1 MQPNGQA
8 FFFVYVS
15 VYFISRFRG
24 KKNDFFDFF
33 EREEDSS
40 LTIIAFN
47 SALLF
52 YSGFPNRKLNA
63 QVPVSYTH
71 LDVYKRQVYSTIMVP
86 QDIHICT
93 FKMQAVVFDNPTTG
107 LCRI

>member
-63 QVPVSYTH
+63 QVLESNH
-71 LDVYKRQVYSTIMVP
+71 SGMNSAEWELRKG
-86 QDIHICT
+86 
-93 FKMQAVVFDNPTTG
+93 DNPILG
-107 LCRI
+107 PVVEGISHFLLGQYASFH